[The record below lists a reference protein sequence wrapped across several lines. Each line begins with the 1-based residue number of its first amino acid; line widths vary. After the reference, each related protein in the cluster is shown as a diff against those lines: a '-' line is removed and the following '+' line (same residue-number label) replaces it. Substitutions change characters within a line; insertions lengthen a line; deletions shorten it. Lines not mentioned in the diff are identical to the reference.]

1 MKAKSLRYLWIALS
15 LLWIS
20 GYVSAQSVPEI
31 SVKLENPGT
40 LKSLIGNKLS
50 EIEHL
55 KISGDMNGDDVATIR
70 RMENLISLDMK
81 DVNIKAGGSY
91 RPNTNYE
98 STKDDV
104 FPAHM
109 FYDASCTKLA
119 SVVVPNSVTEI
130 GDVAFNDLRSLQ
142 SVVLGDKL
150 ETIGYSAFSGS
161 GLSDIKLPASL
172 KTIEAYAFYE
182 CNFEAIDLPEQLE
195 YLGESAFW
203 NCYNLKSIRIPASV
217 NEIDRGQSRRPF
229 KECYRLSEI
238 EVDTRNSRY
247 ASENGFLYTINRDS
261 ILDYTYGNSRETIYI
276 PSSVT
281 YVASDLISNARHV
294 KQVYVDN
301 MTPPKYY
308 EYSYGFDNYG
318 LDKTLYVPK
327 GAYTTY
333 WLADGWCKF
342 KNIVES
348 DLLTANESI
357 VEANAF
363 DLRLVEKGIAIRVER
378 PMQLAIYAI
387 DGQLLLHKQI
397 ESEETIALP
406 QGLYVVKAGG
416 QTAKVR
422 VK

>member
-31 SVKLENPGT
+31 SVKLEKPGT
-40 LKSLIGNKLS
+40 LFNLIGNKLS

-70 RMENLISLDMK
+70 SMKNLISLNLSDA
-81 DVNIKAGGSY
+81 NIRAGGRYGGMSQIY
-91 RPNTNYE
+91 SAE
-98 STKDDV
+98 DDV
-104 FPAHM
+104 LPEYM
-109 FYDASCTKLA
+109 FNGASCTKLA

-130 GDVAFNDLRSLQ
+130 GYGAFEYLHSLK

-150 ETIGYSAFSGS
+150 ETIGHYAFDGAS
-161 GLSDIKLPASL
+161 LTDIKLPTSL
-172 KTIEAYAFYE
+172 KFIGGDAFTG
-182 CNFEAIDLPEQLE
+182 CDFKSIDLPEQI
-195 YLGESAFW
+195 ESIGYNAFRD
-203 NCYNLKSIRIPASV
+203 CENLKSIRIPASV
-217 NEIDRGQSRRPF
+217 KEIGCRPF
-229 KECYRLSEI
+229 GQCYNLAEI
-238 EVDTRNSRY
+238 EVDARNSCY
-247 ASENGFLYTINRDS
+247 VSENGFLYTIKRDS
-261 ILDYTYGNSRETIYI
+261 ILDYTYGNPRETIYI
-276 PSSVT
+276 PNCVT
-281 YVASDLISNARHV
+281 YVASDLISDARHV

-301 MTPPKYY
+301 MTPP
-308 EYSYGFDNYG
+308 EYSDWWVGQ
-318 LDKTLYVPK
+318 TLYVPK
-327 GAYTTY
+327 GAYSAY
-333 WLADGWCKF
+333 WLADGWGEF
-342 KNIVES
+342 ETILES
-348 DLLTANESI
+348 DLLTANELI

-363 DLRLVEKGIAIRVER
+363 DLRQVEKGIAIRVER
-378 PMQLAIYAI
+378 PTQVAIYAI

>member
-20 GYVSAQSVPEI
+20 GYVLAQSVPEI
-31 SVKLENPGT
+31 SVKLEKPGT

-50 EIEHL
+50 EIEYL

-70 RMENLISLDMK
+70 GKMHNLVSLNLK
-81 DVNIKAGGSY
+81 DANIRAGGGSY
-91 RPNTNYE
+91 YYSYKSHYTE
-98 STKDDV
+98 DDV
-104 FPAHM
+104 FPEYM
-109 FYDASCTKLA
+109 FVDSYYKKLV
-119 SVVVPNSVTEI
+119 SVVVPNSVTKIGKYAFGEI
-130 GDVAFNDLRSLQ
+130 RSLK
-142 SVVLGDKL
+142 SVVLGDKVK
-150 ETIGYSAFSGS
+150 TIGEFAFCDLG
-161 GLSDIKLPASL
+161 
-172 KTIEAYAFYE
+172 IES
-182 CNFEAIDLPEQLE
+182 IDLPERLDTICF
-195 YLGESAFW
+195 GAFW
-203 NCYNLKSIRIPASV
+203 ACEHLKSIRIPASV
-217 NEIDRGQSRRPF
+217 KEIGETPF
-229 KECYRLSEI
+229 GVCSNLAEI

-247 ASENGFLYTINRDS
+247 VSENGFLYTIKRDS
-261 ILDYTYGNSRETIYI
+261 ILDYTYGDPKETLYI
-276 PSSVT
+276 PNIVT
-281 YVASDLISNARHV
+281 YVADRAIHDAHHV

-301 MTPPKYY
+301 MTPPK
-308 EYSYGFDNYG
+308 FDNG
-318 LDKTLYVPK
+318 WSIDKTLYVPK
-327 GAYTTY
+327 GTYTTY

-357 VEANAF
+357 VEANVF
-363 DLRLVEKGIAIRVER
+363 DLSQVEKGIAIRVER
-378 PMQLAIYAI
+378 PTQVAIYAI

>member
-31 SVKLENPGT
+31 SVKLEKPGT
-40 LKSLIGNKLS
+40 LFNLIGNKLS

-70 RMENLISLDMK
+70 SMKNLISLDMK

-119 SVVVPNSVTEI
+119 SVVLPNSVKEI
-130 GDVAFNDLRSLQ
+130 GGLVFVGCVNLKT
-142 SVVLGDKL
+142 VVLGDK
-150 ETIGYSAFSGS
+150 
-161 GLSDIKLPASL
+161 
-172 KTIEAYAFYE
+172 IEAIGVNAFAGTDGLAEISLPKSLRSIEEGAFMY
-182 CNFEAIDLPEQLE
+182 CRFESIDLPEQLE
-195 YLGESAFW
+195 YIGDRVFEG
-203 NCYNLKSIRIPASV
+203 NQNLKSIRIPASV
-217 NEIDRGQSRRPF
+217 NKIGKTPF
-229 KECYRLSEI
+229 KECSNLADI
-238 EVDTRNSRY
+238 EVDTHNLHY
-247 ASENGFLYTINRDS
+247 ASENGFLYTIKRDS
-261 ILDYTYGNSRETIYI
+261 ILDYTYGNPRETIYI
-276 PSSVT
+276 PNSVT
-281 YVASDLISNARHV
+281 YVEKDIVSNSDHV
-294 KQVYVDN
+294 KHVYVDN
-301 MTPPKYY
+301 MTPPELYI
-308 EYSYGFDNYG
+308 YSFG
-318 LDKTLYVPK
+318 LEKKTLYVPK

-333 WLADGWCKF
+333 WLADGWCNF
-342 KNIVES
+342 GSIVES
-348 DLLTANESI
+348 DMPTANEPI

-363 DLRLVEKGIAIRVER
+363 DLRQVEKGIAIRVER
-378 PMQLAIYAI
+378 PMQVAIYAI
-387 DGQLLLHKQI
+387 DGQLLLNKQI

-406 QGLYVVKAGG
+406 QGLYVVKAGD